1 MCVLCEFEMTHGRA
15 GPSFMGPEALTV
27 FGARFNKM
35 NTKIRYEYE
44 YIFKMRKEI
53 TTNDISKKADK
64 YHITS
69 QNLEK

>member
-1 MCVLCEFEMTHGRA
+1 
-15 GPSFMGPEALTV
+15 MGPEVLTV

-53 TTNDISKKADK
+53 TTNYISKKADK